1 MAVQST
7 LCLAAQE
14 LASIQAR
21 YASKGMSL
29 SQAALCG
36 AQDFVEWRHYPKHD
50 SVDGN
55 SGYEFYYHA
64 HASHEM
70 PEGEH
75 GHFHLF
81 KRDPKTPG
89 QFFHLI
95 GIALDQKGLPV
106 RLFTTNQWVTGETLL
121 EVEEVIAA
129 VGKFDMAAKGR
140 LAPLARWLTA
150 FTKLFYAEIA
160 NLLEARDRKIAELAP
175 RIGSRKALFE
185 NHKYQVLTEREINL
199 MNRLSEHLCVAH

>member
-1 MAVQST
+1 MAILSP

-36 AQDFVEWRHYPKHD
+36 AQDFVEWRHYPNHD
-50 SVDGN
+50 SVDRG

-64 HASHEM
+64 HAGHEM

-81 KRDPKTPG
+81 KREPETPG
-89 QFFHLI
+89 QFLHLI

-121 EVEEVIAA
+121 EAGKVVAA
-129 VGKFDMAAKGR
+129 VGKFDMAVKGR

-150 FTKLFYAEIA
+150 FTKLFYADIA
-160 NLLEARDRKIAELAP
+160 NLLEARDQKIAALAS
-175 RIGSRKALFE
+175 RLGSRAALFE
-185 NHKYQVLTEREINL
+185 NHKYQVFTEREINL
-199 MNRLSEHLCVAH
+199 MNRLSEHLCATH

>member
-1 MAVQST
+1 MAIQSP

-36 AQDFVEWRHYPKHD
+36 AQDFVEWRHYPSHD
-50 SVDGN
+50 SVDGG

-64 HASHEM
+64 HAGHEM
-70 PEGEH
+70 SEGEH

-81 KRDPKTPG
+81 KREPQTPG

-121 EVEEVIAA
+121 EAGKVIAA
-129 VGKFDMAAKGR
+129 VGKFDMTAKGR

-175 RIGSRKALFE
+175 TTGSRAALFE
-185 NHKYQVLTEREINL
+185 NHQYQVLTECEINL
-199 MNRLSEHLCVAH
+199 MNRLSEHLCTTH